1 MSSWTVAICAFGA
14 ILAGAFSALWL
25 ARRAPPDFL
34 SDDTRYTLK
43 VTVGLTAAVTSLIL
57 GLMIT
62 SMRYSY
68 SEAAAD
74 VEKYAVALLQGDL
87 ELRDLGSS
95 ACPARAMLGDYV
107 RLILTETWAEGED
120 LPASR
125 FETTSTGQ
133 LIRMTETVRALKP
146 ADADQAA
153 SRSDALATFKALL
166 THRWKLS
173 GDAVSRIPTIFILV
187 VVGWLTL
194 IFFSFG
200 WFAPRN
206 PLGIGALTLSGLSIA
221 SALFLVVEMGEP
233 FAGPM
238 RVSPGPL
245 KDALHAMQIHGCEAA
260 PPHAGR

>member
-1 MSSWTVAICAFGA
+1 MSSWTVALCAFGA
-14 ILAGAFSALWL
+14 ILAGAFGAVWL
-25 ARRAPPDFL
+25 ARRAPPDCL

-62 SMRYSY
+62 SVRYSY

-87 ELRDLGSS
+87 ELRDIGPP
-95 ACPARAMLGDYV
+95 ACPARNLLADYV
-107 RLILTETWAEGED
+107 RLILAETWAEGED
-120 LPASR
+120 FPAPQ
-125 FETTSTGQ
+125 FETTSTAQ
-133 LIRMTETVRALKP
+133 LLRMNEAVRALKP
-146 ADADQAA
+146 ASEDQAA
-153 SRSDALATFKALL
+153 SRAEALATFKALM

-206 PLGIGALTLSGLSIA
+206 PLGLGALVLSGLSIA

-238 RVSPGPL
+238 RVSPAPL
-245 KDALHAMQIHGCEAA
+245 KDALHAMTSHGCDAA
-260 PPHAGR
+260 RPAP